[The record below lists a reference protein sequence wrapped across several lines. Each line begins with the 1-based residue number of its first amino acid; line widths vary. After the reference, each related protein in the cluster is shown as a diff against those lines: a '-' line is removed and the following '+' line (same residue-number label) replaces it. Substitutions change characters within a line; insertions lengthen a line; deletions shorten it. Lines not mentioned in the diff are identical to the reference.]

1 MPEREDTHELKPLE
15 RRNEHWRS
23 MQLAYQEYT
32 RASEA
37 LEFSASP
44 DNDPYGEER
53 TRLEMQQRLAFE
65 RYLESRME
73 FLESRFDE
81 TNPPGSKRPAPP
93 EPAPRFAFLSR
104 PALCA
109 LAAVLLLT
117 TAFSFARARSRIRD
131 LEASRDDL
139 RARLQQTRD
148 GLQTLSQKV
157 DTWEMPAPVPI
168 HPAVQPVV
176 KTPAATPR
184 RKAGPVRKTSGEAR
198 RYRAGRASQK
208 NAPITQAVADRRH
221 VRRPS

>member
-1 MPEREDTHELKPLE
+1 MSEREDTHQLMPLE

-23 MQLAYQEYT
+23 MQSAYQQYT

-37 LEFSASP
+37 LEFSAAP
-44 DNDPYGEER
+44 DDDPYGEER
-53 TRLEMQQRLAFE
+53 TRLEAQQRLAFE

-81 TNPPGSKRPAPP
+81 TYPPGPRPALP
-93 EPAPRFAFLSR
+93 ETAPRFAFLSR

-139 RARLQQTRD
+139 RVRLQQTRD
-148 GLQTLSQKV
+148 GLQALTQKV
-157 DTWEMPAPVPI
+157 DTWEVPAPAPLR
-168 HPAVQPVV
+168 PAMEPVV
-176 KTPAATPR
+176 KTPVAAPR
-184 RKAGPVRKTSGEAR
+184 RKPTTIRKTSGEAR
-198 RYRAGRASQK
+198 RYRAGHPPQK
-208 NAPITQAVADRRH
+208 NVPITQAADRRH